1 MNMKSRVNNTLFFNQ
16 SRIDSNMW
24 RNYIKKI
31 VIMLCCSMILLA
43 CDDTKSEEVNPEKFD
58 PKEFEKR
65 LDDSNWSVRDIL
77 SDSRLTMFEMDLDTN
92 FNEINVKTNIT
103 YTIYLDKPE
112 GFRIGYTNV
121 DGVHIGYHLTVD
133 SQYGIVSKGIHTD
146 DSCYFFFDGDNLYD
160 KEICDKND
168 ENKVIELKEIYEEK
182 LKKDGFTHEE
192 FYDYLLYR
200 SQQIKNEDSK

>member
-1 MNMKSRVNNTLFFNQ
+1 
-16 SRIDSNMW
+16 MW

-58 PKEFEKR
+58 PKEFENS
-65 LDDSNWSVRDIL
+65 LEENNWKI
-77 SDSRLTMFEMDLDTN
+77 TEMDGSSDNRMYFINLSYYSQKLDA
-92 FNEINVKTNIT
+92 NISVS
-103 YTIYLDKPE
+103 YTIYLEDPE
-112 GFRIGYTNV
+112 RYSVYYTDSSGVLILYASTTNDEYGNVGDGRFV
-121 DGVHIGYHLTVD
+121 DGT
-133 SQYGIVSKGIHTD
+133 
-146 DSCYFFFDGDNLYD
+146 CYYYFDENNPYD